1 MNHVKRIARVI
12 AGFALLIAGVAM
24 LALPGPGW
32 VTIAVG
38 LALLS
43 RDFPWAERC
52 LHRLK
57 DAGSKALSLARSWMR
72 QVRRRAS
79 DNS

>member
-1 MNHVKRIARVI
+1 MHHVKRVARVV
-12 AGFALLIAGVAM
+12 AGFALLLAGVAM

-43 RDFPWAERC
+43 REFPWAEKS
-52 LHRLK
+52 LNRLK
-57 DAGSKALSLARSWMR
+57 DFGARALAFARQTLNR
-72 QVRRRAS
+72 ARRRQS
-79 DNS
+79 GT

>member
-1 MNHVKRIARVI
+1 MHHVKRVARVV
-12 AGFALLIAGVAM
+12 AGFVLLLAGVAM

-43 RDFPWAERC
+43 RDFPWAEKT
-52 LHRLK
+52 LKRLREIG
-57 DAGSKALSLARSWMR
+57 ARTLAFAR
-72 QVRRRAS
+72 QTMDRARRRQS
-79 DNS
+79 GT

>member
-1 MNHVKRIARVI
+1 MHHVKRVARVV
-12 AGFALLIAGVAM
+12 AGFALLLAGVAM

-43 RDFPWAERC
+43 REFPWAERS
-52 LHRLK
+52 LNRLK
-57 DAGSKALSLARSWMR
+57 EIGARALAFARRTMDRAGRR
-72 QVRRRAS
+72 QS
-79 DNS
+79 GT

>member
-1 MNHVKRIARVI
+1 MDHVKRIARVV
-12 AGFALLIAGVAM
+12 AGFALLLAGVAM

-43 RDFPWAERC
+43 RDFPWAEKS
-52 LHRLK
+52 LNRLK
-57 DAGSKALSLARSWMR
+57 DVGTRALAISRDWAHRM
-72 QVRRRAS
+72 RRRFS
-79 DNS
+79 DAP

>member
-1 MNHVKRIARVI
+1 MDQVRRAARIV
-12 AGFALLIAGVAM
+12 AGFFLLLAGVAM

-43 RDFPWAERC
+43 RDFPWAEKSLCRLKAVGTKLLAHSREW
-52 LHRLK
+52 LHRVRQRFS
-57 DAGSKALSLARSWMR
+57 DAP
-72 QVRRRAS
+72 
-79 DNS
+79 

>member
-1 MNHVKRIARVI
+1 MHHVKRVARVV
-12 AGFALLIAGVAM
+12 AGFALLLAGVAM

-43 RDFPWAERC
+43 REFPWAEKS
-52 LHRLK
+52 LNRLK
-57 DAGSKALSLARSWMR
+57 DCGARALAFARR
-72 QVRRRAS
+72 TLNRARRRQS
-79 DNS
+79 GT